1 MPKAQVGAGI
11 ATRMGGRVTPGSTR
25 TKLLLA
31 GAALL
36 IAGGTALVIT
46 GSSRWAGAVTA
57 GAGVLLVASGVRVGR
72 DPAPLDLFLDSI
84 TDRAF
89 DGCLL
94 SAVALVLRRADRV
107 TAAIAVA
114 ALVASFIAA
123 YVRARGRAL
132 GYPVDDSVVS
142 RGLRYGLVALG
153 LAVTG
158 WLRGALVAVLGVSVL
173 SGVVRASQVAKQ
185 ERE

>member
-1 MPKAQVGAGI
+1 MAMAQVKARFADRSI
-11 ATRMGGRVTPGSTR
+11 PGSGVTEAM
-25 TKLLLA
+25 LA

-36 IAGGTALVIT
+36 VGGATALIIL
-46 GSSRWAGAVTA
+46 GEPRWAGGLTA
-57 GAGVLLVASGVRVGR
+57 AAGVLLAVAGFRVVRDR
-72 DPAPLDLFLDSI
+72 APLDEFFDSV

-94 SAVALVLRRADRV
+94 SAIALVLRQGDRV

-123 YVRARGRAL
+123 YERARGRAL
-132 GYPVDDSVVS
+132 GYPIEDSVVS
-142 RGLRYGLVALG
+142 RSIRYGLVALG
-153 LAVTG
+153 LLVHG
-158 WLRGALVAVLGVSVL
+158 WLRGTLIAVLALALL
-173 SGVVRASQVAKQ
+173 SGAVRASQVAKL